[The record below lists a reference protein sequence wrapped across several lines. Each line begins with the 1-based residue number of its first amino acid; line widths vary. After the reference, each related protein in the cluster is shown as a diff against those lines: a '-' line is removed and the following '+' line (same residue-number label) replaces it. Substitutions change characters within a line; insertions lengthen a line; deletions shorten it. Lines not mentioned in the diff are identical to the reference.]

1 MLLFPKAKVRN
12 LSDRSSGSLQLSKSS
27 HPREADSDSF
37 YLTVLTEYTAAGTA
51 LDLLFSKAYQIPFI
65 RYKYQLISCSIS
77 ILIHWLKPKVR
88 DLSIF
93 CFHAGY
99 RSILQ

>member
-51 LDLLFSKAYQIPFI
+51 LDLLFFKSLPNSLYQIQVSVNKLFYFNFDSLVQTEGP
-65 RYKYQLISCSIS
+65 
-77 ILIHWLKPKVR
+77 
-88 DLSIF
+88 
-93 CFHAGY
+93 
-99 RSILQ
+99 